1 MTKNIALILAASLL
15 LAANV
20 ARAEQNVT
28 HKPHHASLSCQ
39 TCHGDTENK
48 VPPAN
53 EACLTCH
60 GPMSELIKKT
70 SDYKRN
76 PHYSPHWGDTVDCY
90 TCHKE
95 HKASEISCATQYCH
109 VKNFEGVQLK

>member
-39 TCHGDTENK
+39 TCHGDTKNK
-48 VPPAN
+48 VPPRPPPLSPLGRSPGLPHRPEVAQR
-53 EACLTCH
+53 APP
-60 GPMSELIKKT
+60 PM
-70 SDYKRN
+70 R
-76 PHYSPHWGDTVDCY
+76 
-90 TCHKE
+90 
-95 HKASEISCATQYCH
+95 H
-109 VKNFEGVQLK
+109 V